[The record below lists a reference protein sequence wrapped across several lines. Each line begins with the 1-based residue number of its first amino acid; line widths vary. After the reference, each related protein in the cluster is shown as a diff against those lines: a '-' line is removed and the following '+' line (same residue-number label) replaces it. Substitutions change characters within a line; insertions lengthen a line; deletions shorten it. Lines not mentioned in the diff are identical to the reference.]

1 MTSGVLAYDGPRDP
15 PYRATAPR
23 PVKEPQSGPFDF
35 APGLRRD
42 VDGEHGG
49 TVLARALEGGP
60 STDPAFAVLHAWWE
74 AATAVLDDCPADRFE
89 LDVRPRAFLVSDGQW
104 QYTSPGPRM
113 RFRVPRPVMAF
124 RALLA
129 TLEEDV
135 LTQRWLPGLAPWTS
149 NGAVVGGW
157 LHELGMHADDAVLAI
172 FVELEIDI
180 LRRTGRSA
188 QSPGSLR
195 EEQQRRLAQPVV
207 AAIEWLPSAE
217 RRKAAVDIATYREP
231 PSAAA
236 TDEYLSDLTGSAA
249 VERLASGIKIQELRA
264 RLVRTEARGSE
275 VRDRR

>member
-1 MTSGVLAYDGPRDP
+1 MR
-15 PYRATAPR
+15 
-23 PVKEPQSGPFDF
+23 EPQSGPFDF
-35 APGLRRD
+35 APVPRQHA
-42 VDGEHGG
+42 DGEHGG
-49 TVLARALEGGP
+49 AVLARAFAGGP
-60 STDPAFAVLHAWWE
+60 STDPARAALRAWWN

-89 LDVRPRAFLVSDGQW
+89 LDVRPRAFVVSDGQW

-135 LTQRWLPGLAPWTS
+135 LTQRWLPGLSPWTS

-157 LHELGMHADDAVLAI
+157 LRELGMRADDAVLAI

-195 EEQQRRLAQPVV
+195 EEQQRRVAQPVV

-231 PSAAA
+231 PAA
-236 TDEYLSDLTGSAA
+236 TAADEPASHLSGSAA
-249 VERLASGIKIQELRA
+249 VELLASGIKIQELRA
-264 RLVRTEARGSE
+264 RLVRTEARNAE